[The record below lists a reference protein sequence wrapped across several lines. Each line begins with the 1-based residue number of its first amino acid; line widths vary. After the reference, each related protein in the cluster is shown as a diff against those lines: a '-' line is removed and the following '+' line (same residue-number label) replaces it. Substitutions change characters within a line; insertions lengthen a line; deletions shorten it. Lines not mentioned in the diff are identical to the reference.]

1 MVNITIDNKKLQ
13 VEEWVTVL
21 EAATSLGIKIPTL
34 CHHEA
39 IAPYGACR
47 LCMVELRS
55 GKWSKLQTA
64 CTYPVWDGLEV
75 LTNSEKVL
83 EARRFIIEL
92 LLARCPNSEEIRTIA
107 AGLGVTKSRFKTVNR
122 NEKCMLC
129 GHCVRVCRELIGSS
143 AISFINRGKDRAVE
157 TPFKIN
163 SDTCIGC
170 GACAAVCPT
179 CAIKIE
185 DVAGNRKL
193 ETWHTE
199 LKLVKCGGCGEY
211 FTTAKGL
218 EFVRGK
224 LGLPDEI
231 FNCCTN
237 CKRKSL
243 SKELSATKKP

>member
-13 VEEWVTVL
+13 VKEGLTVL
-21 EAATSLGIKIPTL
+21 EAAMSLGIEIPTL

-47 LCMVELRS
+47 LCIVELRS
-55 GKWSKLQTA
+55 DKWSKLQTA

-75 LTNSEKVL
+75 LTDSKKVL

-92 LLARCPNSEEIRTIA
+92 LLARCPNSKDICAIA
-107 AGLGVTKSRFKTVNR
+107 AKLGVTKSRFKTVNS

-129 GHCVRVCRELIGSS
+129 GHCVRVCKELIGSS
-143 AISFINRGKDRAVE
+143 AISFINRGKERAVE
-157 TPFKIN
+157 TPFKIDSN
-163 SDTCIGC
+163 TCIGC

-179 CAIKIE
+179 DVIKIE

-199 LKLVKCGGCGEY
+199 LKLVKCGGCGKH
-211 FTTAKGL
+211 FTTAKSL
-218 EFVRGK
+218 DFVRDK
-224 LGLPDEI
+224 LGLPNET
-231 FNCCTN
+231 FNRCTN
-237 CKRKSL
+237 CKRKNL
-243 SKELSATKKP
+243 GKELAGTKKP